1 MLTQENILIVGIT
14 QEPSTREYYLVFY
27 HEMGPVLDKTIQR
40 YKHMKYMQ
48 YGHMQYLEY
57 GDFDE
62 LEEIGSSCYKTVYTA
77 KYRYYNYEQ
86 RDIPETVVLKCF
98 KNFDQTPKLFISEV
112 DIFVSL
118 FIFFDIP
125 AS

>member
-1 MLTQENILIVGIT
+1 
-14 QEPSTREYYLVFY
+14 
-27 HEMGPVLDKTIQR
+27 MGPILDKIIQR
-40 YKHMKYMQ
+40 YKYKLQYM
-48 YGHMQYLEY
+48 EY

-77 KYRYYNYEQ
+77 KYRNHSQ
-86 RDIPETVVLKCF
+86 RNIPETVVLKYF

-112 DIFVSL
+112 GIFVYYL
-118 FIFFDIP
+118 FVYLFFDIP

>member
-1 MLTQENILIVGIT
+1 
-14 QEPSTREYYLVFY
+14 
-27 HEMGPVLDKTIQR
+27 MGPILDKIIQR
-40 YKHMKYMQ
+40 YICISMQ
-48 YGHMQYLEY
+48 YMKY

-77 KYRYYNYEQ
+77 KYRNRSQ

-112 DIFVSL
+112 GIFGSL
-118 FIFFDIP
+118 FICLIYQP
-125 AS
+125 ANAIFNLTPYIL